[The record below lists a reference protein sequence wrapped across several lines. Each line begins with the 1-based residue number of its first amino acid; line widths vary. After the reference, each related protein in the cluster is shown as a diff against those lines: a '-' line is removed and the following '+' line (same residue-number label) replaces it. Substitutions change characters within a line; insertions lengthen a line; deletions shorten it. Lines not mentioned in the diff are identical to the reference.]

1 MSTTSEQVSDRQ
13 TRHRDVS
20 ECKSLIAASTK
31 DLFRHNAFR
40 ITGLAVDATARE
52 VIRHADKLKMLLE
65 LGQEPHAKNNAHPLD
80 PPPTI
85 DEIREAIQ
93 KIKDPEKRLIDEF
106 FWFWPG
112 RIWEKRFRPSVT
124 SLGKRRHK
132 DCERNLEKKN

>member
-1 MSTTSEQVSDRQ
+1 M
-13 TRHRDVS
+13 
-20 ECKSLIAASTK
+20 IAASTK

-65 LGQEPHAKNNAHPLD
+65 LGQEPLAKNNAHPLD

-106 FWFWPG
+106 VWFWPEEFG
-112 RIWEKRFRPSVT
+112 KSDSDPALQALAKATQRLRTKFGEKELTRSPTASSPST
-124 SLGKRRHK
+124 ISLS
-132 DCERNLEKKN
+132 LII